1 MIMKN
6 QLVEDKQLIK
16 YDRVFWRGFLAHTGA
31 LLFAIVLL
39 ILVHEVGHYLAYI
52 WKGGHYLAYIWKG
65 YEDASIRITPFF
77 GMTSTS
83 QDILPEDFAFI
94 VLGGTL
100 LNLTLAILVA
110 VIKGSNKS
118 HYALP
123 LRMYPVMVFLV
134 EGVVILAGLFF
145 DQTITDFS
153 WLVEL
158 GLSQV
163 WVGVIGLVF
172 ILIGGYLSYEIW
184 ILLGFHQ
191 YHPVI
196 ALVIVNIPYM
206 LYFLAGYLIRQRLLS
221 AGMEAVKSIL
231 LICMVLQLVYMAIR
245 ILLAPV
251 LYNFLLRK
259 RMVYQQQITKWAS
272 LFSLFLGCVAVMM
285 SFIVLN

>member
-1 MIMKN
+1 
-6 QLVEDKQLIK
+6 LVEDKQLIK

-52 WKGGHYLAYIWKG
+52 WKG

-83 QDILPEDFAFI
+83 QVILPEDFAFI

-110 VIKGSNKS
+110 VITGSNKS
-118 HYALP
+118 PYALP
-123 LRMYPVMVFLV
+123 LRMYPIMVFLV

-153 WLVEL
+153 WLGEL

-163 WVGVIGLVF
+163 WVAVIGLVF

-206 LYFLAGYLIRQRLLS
+206 LYFLAGYLISQRLLP
-221 AGMEAVKSIL
+221 AGMEAVISIL

-259 RMVYQQQITKWAS
+259 RRVYQQQITKWAS
-272 LFSLFLGCVAVMM
+272 LFSLFLGCVAVVM
-285 SFIVLN
+285 SFLVLN